1 MLNSV
6 REFLIQVLPDFKTS
20 LFLSPAFLVYI
31 AAAAGLAGHLR
42 LRKNVATAYTRKV
55 FHFFIFTAAGVIHLL
70 SGLPEVVL
78 FGSLVCLCVLY
89 ALLRG
94 DGHPF
99 YEAMA
104 RPQDSPHRSFFILV
118 PMLTTLAG
126 GVLANL
132 LFGRWALV
140 GYFVCGWGDAV
151 GEPAG
156 ARWGRHRYR
165 VPSLLRVPAYRSREG
180 SAAVFM
186 AGTLVAFLVLW
197 AGGRPFPTS
206 LGAGLACGCIGAL
219 VEAISTHGLDNLTI
233 QVAAAGMAY
242 LLLS

>member
-6 REFLIQVLPDFKTS
+6 REFLSQALPDLKTV
-20 LFLSPAFLVYI
+20 LLLSPVFLLYI

-70 SGLPEVVL
+70 SGLSEVVL
-78 FGSLVCLCVLY
+78 FGTLVCFGVIY

-94 DGHPF
+94 DGYPF

-104 RPQDSPHRSFFILV
+104 RPQDAPHRSFFILV

-132 LFGRWALV
+132 FFGRWALV

-151 GEPAG
+151 GEPVG

-165 VPSLLRVPAYRSREG
+165 VPSLLRVPAYRSWEG
-180 SAAVFM
+180 SAAVFL
-186 AGTLVAFLVLW
+186 AGTLVAFLALW
-197 AGGRPFPTS
+197 AGGLPFPIS
-206 LGAGLACGCIGAL
+206 LGAGLACGFVGSL
-219 VEAISTHGLDNLTI
+219 VEAVSMHGLDNLTI
-233 QVAAAGMAY
+233 QAAAAGTAY